1 MKNQDHINE
10 LLGRYFAK
18 EELTGEQQKDMEQ
31 WIREHPEEFRKLQ
44 NLMAHTEKKLHET
57 PIFNAEKAW
66 KKVEP
71 KLDNQRHRHLY
82 VWRTITAIAASIVLI
97 VAGIQFWFY
106 KQAETMRFEN
116 QTAYM
121 KNYLLP
127 DSSEVILF
135 PNSSVD
141 CRFAQNDG
149 PRKVQLNGKAF
160 FQVKKSHGRKFQIK
174 ADEVLV
180 EVVGTSFIVDASQS
194 KKTLVQV
201 RTGKVKVSSGSSD
214 ITLVKNEQ
222 VEIRSN
228 KILMKQIDQPEKL
241 FGFVQKKLVIQNENV
256 DEVVRQIEM
265 TTGVHISVEPTIGKN
280 IITTQLE
287 LSRMDEV
294 LQELSYLCK
303 CQYEKTDDNH
313 YRLYMNK

>member
-31 WIREHPEEFRKLQ
+31 WIGEHPEEFQKLQ
-44 NLMAHTEKKLHET
+44 NLMAHTEKKLHEA
-57 PIFNAEKAW
+57 PIFNAERAW

-71 KLDNQRHRHLY
+71 KLDSHRHRHLHA
-82 VWRTITAIAASIVLI
+82 WKTITAIAASVILI
-97 VAGIQFWFY
+97 LAGVQLWFY
-106 KQAETMRFEN
+106 KQAESVRFEN
-116 QTAYM
+116 QTAYI

-149 PRKVQLNGKAF
+149 PRRVQLDGKAF
-160 FQVKKSHGRKFQIK
+160 FQVKKSHGRKFQIR
-174 ADEVLV
+174 ANDVFV
-180 EVVGTSFIVDASQS
+180 EVVGTSFIVDASQNQE
-194 KKTLVQV
+194 TLVQV
-201 RTGKVKVSSGSSD
+201 RSGKVKVSSGSSD
-214 ITLVKNEQ
+214 ITLVRNEQ

-228 KILMKQIDQPEKL
+228 KILMKQIDRPDEL
-241 FGFVQKKLVIQNENV
+241 FGFVQKKLVVQNESV
-256 DEVVRQIEM
+256 DEVIRQITM
-265 TTGVHISVEPTIGKN
+265 ITGVQISVEPAIGKN

-303 CQYEKTDDNH
+303 CQYEKTGNNH
-313 YRLYMNK
+313 YRLYMNE

>member
-18 EELTGEQQKDMEQ
+18 EKLSEEQQKDLKQWME
-31 WIREHPEEFRKLQ
+31 EHPEEFRKLQ
-44 NLMAHTEKKLHET
+44 NLMTHTEKKLHEA
-57 PIFNAEKAW
+57 PIFNAERAW
-66 KKVEP
+66 EKVEP
-71 KLDNQRHRHLY
+71 KLDSHRHRTLY
-82 VWRTITAIAASIVLI
+82 TWKTITAIAASIVLI
-97 VAGIQFWFY
+97 LAGIQFWFQ
-106 KQAETMRFEN
+106 KQAEAVRFEN
-116 QTAYM
+116 RTANL

-180 EVVGTSFIVDASQS
+180 EVVGTSFIVDASQN

-201 RTGKVKVSSGSSD
+201 RTGKVKVSSGSSE
-214 ITLVKNEQ
+214 IELIKNEQ
-222 VEIRSN
+222 VEIRSSR
-228 KILMKQIDQPEKL
+228 ILMKRIDRPEQI
-241 FGFVQKKLVIQNENV
+241 FGFVQKKLVIQNESI

-265 TTGVHISVEPTIGKN
+265 ITGVQIRVEPAIGKN

-313 YRLYMNK
+313 YRLYMND